1 MEVVHTGVE
10 LLREEPWTVVL
21 VSVQDKAVSD
31 NSWPSSPFSVEEAAG
46 EALNILFGAGR
57 YGSRILGSVGW
68 KEVKGWLHYCCRWYC
83 LFAYVK
89 ESRDGDLFPLSGDTA
104 TSSLSPVG

>member
-68 KEVKGWLHYCCRWYC
+68 KELG
-83 LFAYVK
+83 
-89 ESRDGDLFPLSGDTA
+89 ESLEEALRREINLGG
-104 TSSLSPVG
+104 GGH